1 MVFNPS
7 LLHAEVQDFIRNY
20 SDEITS
26 LAFRGSPF
34 PEIPVQELMQQ
45 IDSRNRI
52 KKKLPTW
59 FTTEGII
66 YPPKLNLEQ
75 TSSEITAIYKASLIS
90 GKTLADITGGFGVD
104 AFFFSEKFEKVFHF
118 EWNKELSEIA
128 EHNFKVFGKTT
139 IACNVSDGIKAIQ
152 GKQFD
157 VIFADPSRRDSV
169 KGKVYYLRD
178 CFPNIPEELPKLFE
192 SAPEILIKT
201 SPMLD
206 LNVGIEELRFVQAIH
221 IVSVRNEVKELLWLL
236 KKEVDSDIEITTIN
250 FEKETQQRF
259 DFLWN
264 QEATPTFS
272 EPKNYLYE
280 PNVAILKSGAF
291 DLVSEEFKL
300 DKLHR
305 HTHLYTH
312 EKLVDFPGRRFKII
326 KRIPYQKSEMRKL
339 KISKA
344 NVSVRNFPE
353 SVAQIRKKW
362 KIGNGGEIYLF
373 FITTGKDNKDKK
385 EVLICEKA

>member
-1 MVFNPS
+1 MFNPS
-7 LLHAEVQDFIRNY
+7 LLLAEVQDFIRNY
-20 SDEITS
+20 PDEITS

-34 PEIPVQELMQQ
+34 PEVSVQELIQQ

-66 YPPKLNLEQ
+66 YPPKINLEQ
-75 TSSEITAIYKASLIS
+75 TSSEITATYKASLIS

-104 AFFFSEKFEKVFHF
+104 AFFFSKKFEKIFHF
-118 EWNKELSEIA
+118 EWNKDLSEIA

-139 IACNVSDGIKAIQ
+139 INCIVSDGLKAIQ

-157 VIFADPSRRDSV
+157 VVFADPSRRDSV

-178 CFPNIPEELPKLFE
+178 CLPNIPEELPKLFD

-206 LNVGIEELRFVQAIH
+206 LNVGIEELQFVQAIH
-221 IVSVRNEVKELLWLL
+221 IVSVRNEVKEVLWLL
-236 KKEVDSDIEITTIN
+236 KKEVDSEIKITTIN

-259 DFLWN
+259 DFIWN
-264 QEATPTFS
+264 REATPTFS

-291 DLVSEEFKL
+291 DLISEEFKL
-300 DKLHR
+300 NKLHP
-305 HTHLYTH
+305 HTHLYTNG
-312 EKLVDFPGRRFKII
+312 ELINFPGRRFKII
-326 KRIPYQKSEMRKL
+326 DRIPYQKSEMRKL
-339 KISKA
+339 KIFKA
-344 NVSVRNFPE
+344 NISVRNFPE
-353 SVAQIRKKW
+353 SVAHIRKKW
-362 KIGNGGEIYLF
+362 KIENGGEIYLF
-373 FITTGKDNKDKK
+373 FITTVKDNKDKK
-385 EVLICEKA
+385 EVLICKKV

>member
-90 GKTLADITGGFGVD
+90 GNTLADITGGFGVD
-104 AFFFSEKFEKVFHF
+104 AFFFSEKFEMVFHF

-128 EHNFKVFGKTT
+128 EHNFKVLGKTT
-139 IACNVSDGIKAIQ
+139 IACNVSDGSKAIQ

-312 EKLVDFPGRRFKII
+312 EELVDFPGRRFKII
-326 KRIPYQKSEMRKL
+326 KRIPYQKSEMRKM

-373 FITTGKDNKDKK
+373 FITTEKDNKEKK